1 MIKKFKRLCAGLL
14 SCILILSSMT
24 VYAAEEATADT
35 MEEYTL
41 TVKTENGNATVTG
54 DGVTQTGEN
63 TYTVLSGSSVTAK
76 TDPAEGYET
85 EAIKLNGVDVSYS
98 DNTAS
103 FEMPSQDSSLDIMF
117 SEIPEPENQET
128 VETEEESGEQ
138 ASNPEKEES
147 LLIETGEN
155 PDADTNES
163 VSDEE
168 EKDEIVGESSTGTN
182 VESID
187 SGQTDDEAVEEKEES
202 ATTESVAEEED
213 EEQYDITFRVH
224 GNGNVK
230 LEYQDQEPVTVGG
243 DESTTLSLDVDT
255 YIRVTAES
263 EEETNI
269 SMAVTNGAG
278 IELEPTITERSTSYT
293 REITVTEI
301 DKVVDISF
309 SDTLV
314 NTLLAP

>member
-1 MIKKFKRLCAGLL
+1 MIKKFKRLFAGLL

-24 VYAAEEATADT
+24 VYAAEDTNSAADT
-35 MEEYTL
+35 KEEQQYTL
-41 TVKTENGNATVTG
+41 TVQAENGNATVTG

-128 VETEEESGEQ
+128 VETEEESGEE

-187 SGQTDDEAVEEKEES
+187 SGQTDDEAVEEKEECN
-202 ATTESVAEEED
+202 
-213 EEQYDITFRVH
+213 YRKR
-224 GNGNVK
+224 G
-230 LEYQDQEPVTVGG
+230 
-243 DESTTLSLDVDT
+243 
-255 YIRVTAES
+255 
-263 EEETNI
+263 
-269 SMAVTNGAG
+269 
-278 IELEPTITERSTSYT
+278 
-293 REITVTEI
+293 
-301 DKVVDISF
+301 
-309 SDTLV
+309 
-314 NTLLAP
+314 